1 VNLVIR
7 SLSVQDLVLDLLVP
21 ARLASRYRARL
32 EALSMSEAELHLT
45 FCPSIFRSGDVASC
59 PAEISLSHGRA
70 AVRLRGS
77 FSIERGPRDIVG
89 HLRFAPAPD
98 AADVEVL
105 RKACA
110 LDAIELGGGGPR
122 ILGPEDAP
130 RQLAHSLSATGFYP
144 TWLRPVAV

>member
-1 VNLVIR
+1 MDLVIR

-32 EALSMSEAELHLT
+32 ESLSMIEAELRLT
-45 FCPSIFRSGDVASC
+45 FCPSLFRSGDVSSC
-59 PAEISLSHGRA
+59 PAEISLAHGRTA
-70 AVRLRGS
+70 IRLRGS
-77 FSIERGPRDIVG
+77 FTMERDGRDTVG
-89 HLRFAPAPD
+89 HLRFAPSPD

-110 LDAIELGGGGPR
+110 LDAIELGGGGTR
-122 ILGPEDAP
+122 ILGPQDAP
-130 RQLAHSLSATGFYP
+130 RQLGHALSAAGFYP